1 MYFVE
6 LKMLV
11 ASMNLLIVLLLDKTF
26 KVNYK
31 IAPLFQVQDS
41 YSNFWTA
48 IKPQQNVFNLKCF
61 LGKIKSIFVHFMYE

>member
-26 KVNYK
+26 IVNYK
-31 IAPLFQVQDS
+31 IAPLLQV
-41 YSNFWTA
+41 
-48 IKPQQNVFNLKCF
+48 
-61 LGKIKSIFVHFMYE
+61 

>member
-26 KVNYK
+26 IVNYK
-31 IAPLFQVQDS
+31 IAQLFQV
-41 YSNFWTA
+41 
-48 IKPQQNVFNLKCF
+48 
-61 LGKIKSIFVHFMYE
+61 